1 MQRKNLRVN
10 AELQLKR
17 QIKSKVKSELKKRNQ
32 EEKRAK
38 NKKKEKV
45 RKGEELKRPREEGK
59 KLGGNFGNKRKRGFD
74 SSPFGSGTTI
84 VKSKTLNARRS
95 RELIEK

>member
-1 MQRKNLRVN
+1 M
-10 AELQLKR
+10 
-17 QIKSKVKSELKKRNQ
+17 
-32 EEKRAK
+32 
-38 NKKKEKV
+38 
-45 RKGEELKRPREEGK
+45 
-59 KLGGNFGNKRKRGFD
+59 GGNFGNKRKRGFD